1 VLKSLLQ
8 KQEYFAM
15 TSQNSAD
22 STASDDDLPRGELAI
37 RTLAMPADTNP
48 SGDIFGG
55 WVMAQMDVA
64 GGITAAQR
72 AGGRVATVAVDG
84 FIFHKPV
91 NVGDVLCCY
100 AEVTRVGNTS
110 IAIRIEAWA
119 LRQRARDRRVKVTE
133 GIFTFVALDEDGNK
147 RAVPPS

>member
-1 VLKSLLQ
+1 VLKSLLR
-8 KQEYFAM
+8 KQEYFVM
-15 TSQNSAD
+15 TPQNSTD

-100 AEVTRVGNTS
+100 AEVIRVGKTS

-133 GIFTFVALDEDGNK
+133 GIFTFVALDEAGNK

>member
-1 VLKSLLQ
+1 
-8 KQEYFAM
+8 M
-15 TSQNSAD
+15 TPQNSTD

-100 AEVTRVGNTS
+100 AEVIRVGKTS

-133 GIFTFVALDEDGNK
+133 GIFTFVALDEAGNK

>member
-1 VLKSLLQ
+1 
-8 KQEYFAM
+8 M
-15 TSQNSAD
+15 TSPD
-22 STASDDDLPRGELAI
+22 STGPATTADAGGNPQPRGELAI

-64 GGITAAQR
+64 GGTAAAQR

-91 NVGDVLCCY
+91 YVGDILCCY
-100 AEVTRVGNTS
+100 TEVVRVGNTS

-119 LRQRARDRRVKVTE
+119 LRYRDVNNRVKVTE
-133 GIFTFVALDEDGNK
+133 GIFTFVALDETGKK
-147 RAVPPS
+147 RPVPKA

>member
-1 VLKSLLQ
+1 
-8 KQEYFAM
+8 M
-15 TSQNSAD
+15 TPQNSAD
-22 STASDDDLPRGELAI
+22 PAASTDDQPRGELAI

-64 GGITAAQR
+64 GGIVAAQH
-72 AGGRVATVAVDG
+72 ADGRVATVAVDG

-100 AEVTRVGNTS
+100 AEVVRVGNTS
-110 IAIRIEAWA
+110 IALRIEAWA
-119 LRQRARDRRVKVTE
+119 LRQRARDRRVRVTE
-133 GIFTFVALDEDGNK
+133 GIFTFVALDENGKK
-147 RAVPPS
+147 RPVLKP